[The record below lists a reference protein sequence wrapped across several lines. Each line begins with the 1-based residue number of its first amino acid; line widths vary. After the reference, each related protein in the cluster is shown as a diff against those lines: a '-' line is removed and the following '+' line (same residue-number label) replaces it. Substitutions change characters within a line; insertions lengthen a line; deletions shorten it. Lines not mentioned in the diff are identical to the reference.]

1 MGVDQIHSNTHTGR
15 QSTVV
20 TASKSK
26 AATNKSSAGKSSTKI
41 VPLAD
46 RLVVRNV
53 QQEETLASGLVIP
66 DTAKEKPQQ
75 AEVVAVGPGRVDD
88 NGKRVPMEI
97 AVGDIVVYAKYS
109 GNEIKLG
116 QEEYLI
122 LSEKDVLAKIQK

>member
-1 MGVDQIHSNTHTGR
+1 
-15 QSTVV
+15 VV
-20 TASKSK
+20 TASKAK
-26 AATNKSSAGKSSTKI
+26 AATSKASTKI

-46 RLVVRNV
+46 RLVVKNV

-97 AVGDIVVYAKYS
+97 KVGDIVVYAKYS
-109 GNEIKLG
+109 GNDIKLD